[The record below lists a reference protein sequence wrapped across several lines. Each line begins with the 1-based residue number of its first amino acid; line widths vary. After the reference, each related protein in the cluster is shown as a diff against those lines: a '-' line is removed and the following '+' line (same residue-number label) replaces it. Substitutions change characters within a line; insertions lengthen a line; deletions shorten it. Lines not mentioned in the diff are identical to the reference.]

1 MNTKRDKMGHMF
13 ERRWWS
19 SDEGRE
25 SAAAGRIS
33 RCQGQEVR
41 DRRGDVLRRS
51 RGAGSKTA
59 RAAGCATAASRPTRL
74 DVVRVPGCFELPVA
88 ARRLIRSAADYDG
101 LVALGV
107 VVRGDTPHFDYVAG
121 ECARG
126 IMDVQIATGV
136 PIGFGVL
143 TTENLAQAEERADPA
158 RGDKGYDAGD
168 RGRHGRGD
176 RGQREGASGFR

>member
-1 MNTKRDKMGHMF
+1 MKVEKAPPPSVFPDAKGKKFAIVVATF
-13 ERRWWS
+13 YTEL
-19 SDEGRE
+19 
-25 SAAAGRIS
+25 AAWMEDGA
-33 RCQGQEVR
+33 
-41 DRRGDVLRRS
+41 RRGLRDCGVADDAIDVI
-51 RGAGSKTA
+51 
-59 RAAGCATAASRPTRL
+59 
-74 DVVRVPGCFELPVA
+74 RVPGCFELPVA

-107 VVRGDTPHFDYVAG
+107 VVRGETPHFDYVAG

-158 RGDKGYDAGD
+158 RGDKGYDAAIAAATVAAIEVTEEKK
-168 RGRHGRGD
+168 RV
-176 RGQREGASGFR
+176 GFR